1 MGLQA
6 SEPLAD
12 MKPSG
17 SQGVADEDLVLVDR
31 TLSGDPKAFEELVH
45 RHEQRVYRVT
55 IGIIGNHEDAE
66 EAMQQTFLKVY
77 QHLGG
82 FQRSS
87 KFTTWM
93 TRIAINEALQ
103 IRRRR
108 RPTVSLDDLQVS
120 DEGVTPREL
129 RDWHDDPGKLYD
141 KQQIREIVEQAIQS
155 LPTIYREAFVLRD
168 VQGLTTQEAA
178 MALAIGVSSLKTRLL
193 RARLMM
199 REALA
204 VYLQREPSLKSRA
217 AQARWKLQDAFLA
230 RTRRIIRGKEGSSND

>member
-1 MGLQA
+1 MGVQA
-6 SEPLAD
+6 SKPLFK

-17 SQGVADEDLVLVDR
+17 SQVVVDEDLVLLDR
-31 TLSGDPKAFEELVH
+31 TLAGDHKTFEELVH
-45 RHEQRVYRVT
+45 RHEQRVYRVAL
-55 IGIIGNHEDAE
+55 GIMDNHEDAE
-66 EAMQQTFLKVY
+66 EAMQQTFLRIY
-77 QHLGG
+77 QHLGS

-108 RPTVSLDDLQVS
+108 RPTVSLDEQIS
-120 DEGVTPREL
+120 DEGVMPREL

-141 KQQIREIVEQAIQS
+141 KQQIREIVERAIQS
-155 LPTIYREAFVLRD
+155 LPAIYREAFVLRD
-168 VQGLTTQEAA
+168 VQGLTSEEAA
-178 MALAIGVSSLKTRLL
+178 AALGIGVSALKTRLL

-204 VYLQREPSLKSRA
+204 VYLQRKPTLKSRA
-217 AQARWKLQDAFLA
+217 AQVGWKLQDAFLA
-230 RTRRIIRGKEGSSND
+230 RIRRAIASRRDSAK

>member
-1 MGLQA
+1 MRPKA
-6 SEPLAD
+6 
-12 MKPSG
+12 
-17 SQGVADEDLVLVDR
+17 SQGTVDEDLLLLDR
-31 TLSGDPKAFEELVH
+31 ILTGDAKAFEELVH
-45 RHEQRVYRVT
+45 RHEQRIYRVAM
-55 IGIIGNHEDAE
+55 GIIGNHEDAE
-66 EAMQQTFLKVY
+66 EAIQQTFLKVY

-108 RPTVSLDDLQVS
+108 RPTVSLDDPQVS
-120 DEGVTPREL
+120 DEGVMPREL
-129 RDWHDDPGKLYD
+129 RDWHDDPGKIYD
-141 KQQIREIVEQAIQS
+141 KQQIREIVERAIQS

-168 VQGLTTQEAA
+168 VQGLTSEEAA
-178 MALAIGVSSLKTRLL
+178 AALGIGVSALKTRLL

-204 VYLQREPSLKSRA
+204 IYLQRKPSLKSRA
-217 AQARWKLQDAFLA
+217 ALVRWKLQDAFIGGM
-230 RTRRIIRGKEGSSND
+230 RRVIAGRKGSSK

>member
-1 MGLQA
+1 MGVQT
-6 SEPLAD
+6 SKPLPETR
-12 MKPSG
+12 PSG
-17 SQGVADEDLVLVDR
+17 SRAVADEDLVMLDR
-31 TLSGDPKAFEELVH
+31 ILTGDAKAFEELVH
-45 RHEQRVYRVT
+45 RHEQRVYRVAMSV
-55 IGIIGNHEDAE
+55 IGNHEDAE
-66 EAMQQTFLKVY
+66 EAMQQTFLKVH

-87 KFTTWM
+87 KFATWM

-120 DEGVTPREL
+120 DEGVMPKEL
-129 RDWHDDPGKLYD
+129 RDWHDDPGKVYD
-141 KQQIREIVEQAIQS
+141 KQQIREIVERAIQS
-155 LPTIYREAFVLRD
+155 LPTVYREAFVVRD
-168 VQGLTTQEAA
+168 VQGLTSEEAA
-178 MALAIGVSSLKTRLL
+178 GALGIGVSALKTRLL

-217 AQARWKLQDAFLA
+217 AQVRWNLQDFFLA
-230 RTRRIIRGKEGSSND
+230 RMRRVIAGKEEGSK

>member
-1 MGLQA
+1 MGVQT
-6 SEPLAD
+6 SKPLPET
-12 MKPSG
+12 KPSG
-17 SQGVADEDLVLVDR
+17 SRAVVDEDLVLLDR
-31 TLSGDPKAFEELVH
+31 ILTGDAKAFEELVH
-45 RHEQRVYRVT
+45 RHEQRVYRVAM
-55 IGIIGNHEDAE
+55 GVIGNHEDAE
-66 EAMQQTFLKVY
+66 EAMQQTFLKVH

-87 KFTTWM
+87 KFATWM

-120 DEGVTPREL
+120 DEGVMPKEL
-129 RDWHDDPGKLYD
+129 RDWHDDPGKVYD
-141 KQQIREIVEQAIQS
+141 KQQIREIVERAIQF
-155 LPTIYREAFVLRD
+155 LPTIYREAFVVRD
-168 VQGLTTQEAA
+168 VQGLTSEEAA
-178 MALAIGVSSLKTRLL
+178 AALGIGVSALKTRLL

-217 AQARWKLQDAFLA
+217 AQVRWKLQDVFLA
-230 RTRRIIRGKEGSSND
+230 RMRRVIEGREGSSK

>member
-1 MGLQA
+1 MGVQA
-6 SEPLAD
+6 SKPLPQTR
-12 MKPSG
+12 PSG
-17 SQGVADEDLVLVDR
+17 SQAVVDEDLVLLDR
-31 TLSGDPKAFEELVH
+31 ILTGDAKAFEELVH
-45 RHEQRVYRVT
+45 RHEQRVYRVAM
-55 IGIIGNHEDAE
+55 GVIGNHEDAE
-66 EAMQQTFLKVY
+66 EAMQQTFLKVH

-87 KFTTWM
+87 KFATWM

-120 DEGVTPREL
+120 DEGVMPKEL
-129 RDWHDDPGKLYD
+129 RDWHDDPGKVYD
-141 KQQIREIVEQAIQS
+141 KQQIREIVERAIQS
-155 LPTIYREAFVLRD
+155 LPTIYREAFVVRD
-168 VQGLTTQEAA
+168 VQGLTSEEAA
-178 MALAIGVSSLKTRLL
+178 AALGIGVSALKTRLL

-217 AQARWKLQDAFLA
+217 AQVRWKLQDVVLA
-230 RTRRIIRGKEGSSND
+230 RMRRVIAGKEEGSK